1 MAEKV
6 RRYAQDTKVP
16 VGQTRDE
23 LERLLRKAGAGQVFA
38 GYDNDNAQI
47 VVGFS
52 LDRRQ
57 YKFRVST
64 LRPTRRCEPAQIE
77 RESWRS
83 LLLLVKAKLEYVAA
97 GASTYEHEFLAN
109 LVLPSGSTL
118 ADEVEHSVAEIYAS
132 GQMRSLLAG

>member
-1 MAEKV
+1 MGEKV

-38 GYDNDNAQI
+38 GFDNDNAQI

-52 LDRRQ
+52 LERRQ

-64 LRPTRRCEPAQIE
+64 SRPTRRCEPEQIE
-77 RESWRS
+77 REAWRS
-83 LLLLVKAKLEYVAA
+83 LLLLVKAKLEYVAS
-97 GASTYEHEFLAN
+97 GASTYESEFLAH
-109 LVLPSGSTL
+109 LVLPSGATV
-118 ADEVEHSVAEIYAS
+118 ADEVAPVIDEMYAT
-132 GQMRSLLAG
+132 GQVRQLLAG